1 MAEMKK
7 KKKMAQFT
15 LFDMRLIGSF
25 LSMENTT
32 LSGINIWSPLSYP
45 AIITFTSGKVKV

>member
-7 KKKMAQFT
+7 KKIMAQFT

-25 LSMENTT
+25 LNMENTT
-32 LSGINIWSPLSYP
+32 LSGINIDPLFPIQLSLPSPP
-45 AIITFTSGKVKV
+45 AK